1 MVFTKLRR
9 TRARERSHTNESHR
23 GRSRRET
30 SRRTLS
36 DENTHQNLHRLV
48 TVTDGDVRG
57 NLFVTADTERT
68 DGVSRLGEDRLLT
81 GELLQNLYS
90 NARDAIRQSRGS
102 LALERIRPKPRAFA
116 SNHTHLGRLREAIP
130 AFPNA
135 NVKDELVDA
144 NSPHRVLSLFF
155 SLRARSIDRHGQ
167 SPLCHS
173 VCVATRPRIGDADA
187 TPTRRDTTTITP
199 PHTCTRPPFRPS
211 RRIAAS
217 VHGRATAKPQNH
229 HHRHRAPWYGAPCS
243 SSPVPT
249 RHRDD
254 ARRHPTHTR
263 GRTTISPQH
272 HTTRTRTRT
281 RTRRDGRHVT
291 HHGDERDSRASKRRR
306 ATPHRRTTR
315 VDGVRT
321 FGTPMHP
328 KSFTHTWAFKNTYM
342 VFYHILDTTRAL

>member
-199 PHTCTRPPFRPS
+199 PHTCTRARPAHRAASPHPSTVAPRQNPKTTIIAIARRGTARLARRRRCLRDTATMRDAIQPTRVYARPYPPNTTPHEREREHEHDAMAVTS
-211 RRIAAS
+211 RTMVKMNETRARQRDGARRRI
-217 VHGRATAKPQNH
+217 G
-229 HHRHRAPWYGAPCS
+229 
-243 SSPVPT
+243 
-249 RHRDD
+249 
-254 ARRHPTHTR
+254 ARRAWTGFGHSAPPCIPNHPYM
-263 GRTTISPQH
+263 GIQE
-272 HTTRTRTRT
+272 
-281 RTRRDGRHVT
+281 HVY
-291 HHGDERDSRASKRRR
+291 
-306 ATPHRRTTR
+306 
-315 VDGVRT
+315 GVL
-321 FGTPMHP
+321 P
-328 KSFTHTWAFKNTYM
+328 
-342 VFYHILDTTRAL
+342 HILQH